1 MKLIEKIP
9 QSTDEAEEFVL
20 ECEREVSAGLEA
32 LTEDALSKNNRLI
45 TLSGPTCS
53 GKTTAA
59 GKLSDAIDKRGYRA
73 TVISLDDFFKDGL
86 RGMEN
91 VNYESADAIDLECF
105 HDCVCGLFSGSAVKL
120 PKYDFKSGR
129 RSGYVEYL
137 PRKNDIFIFE
147 GIQATYPELTA
158 AFGDLPHTSVF
169 ISVAEDC
176 SVTDTVFSKSE
187 IRLARRIV
195 RDARVRNTGVAE
207 TLSLWKNVRLN
218 EECNIFPAAK
228 GADVTVNSLLG
239 YEVMFIGGL
248 LLPLID
254 RETELKKDLS
264 ELSDL
269 YGRLEKVRCPLIT
282 EEMIPRDS
290 LFREFIG

>member
-9 QSTDEAEEFVL
+9 ISTVEAQESVL
-20 ECEREVSAGLEA
+20 ECEREVSSELDA
-32 LTEDALSKNNRLI
+32 LTEDTLSKNNRLI

-59 GKLSDAIDKRGYRA
+59 GKLSDAIDRRGCRA

-86 RGMEN
+86 RGMKN

-105 HDCVCGLFSGSAVKL
+105 HDCVCGLFSDSVVKL

-129 RSGYVEYL
+129 RSGYVEYR
-137 PRKNDIFIFE
+137 PRENDIFIFE

-158 AFGDLPHTSVF
+158 AFGGLSHTSVF
-169 ISVAEDC
+169 VSVAEDV
-176 SVTDTVFSKSE
+176 SVAGTVFSKNE
-187 IRLARRIV
+187 VRLARRIV
-195 RDARVRNTGVAE
+195 RDARVRNTGVSE

-218 EECNIFPAAK
+218 EERNIFPASK
-228 GADVTVNSLLG
+228 RADVTVNSLLG

-248 LLPLID
+248 LLPLIGPQMGPKED
-254 RETELKKDLS
+254 VS
-264 ELSDL
+264 ELL
-269 YGRLEKVRCPLIT
+269 GLCERLEKVRCPLIT
-282 EEMIPRDS
+282 EKMIPRDS

>member
-9 QSTDEAEEFVL
+9 IATDEARELVL
-20 ECEREVSAGLEA
+20 ECEREVSAELET
-32 LTEDALSKNNRLI
+32 LTEDTLSKNNRLI

-59 GKLSDAIDKRGYRA
+59 EKLSDAIEKKGYRA

-86 RGMEN
+86 RGMKN
-91 VNYESADAIDLECF
+91 VNYESADAIDLDCF
-105 HDCVCGLFSGSAVKL
+105 HDCVCGLFSDSAVKL

-158 AFGDLPHTSVF
+158 AFGDLLHTSVF
-169 ISVAEDC
+169 ISVARDC
-176 SVTDTVFSKSE
+176 SVMDTVFSKNE

-218 EECNIFPAAK
+218 EEQSIFPAAK
-228 GADVTVNSLLG
+228 RADVTVNSLLG

-254 RETELKKDLS
+254 REMGATGDLS

-282 EEMIPRDS
+282 EDMIPRDS

>member
-1 MKLIEKIP
+1 MK
-9 QSTDEAEEFVL
+9 
-20 ECEREVSAGLEA
+20 
-32 LTEDALSKNNRLI
+32 
-45 TLSGPTCS
+45 
-53 GKTTAA
+53 
-59 GKLSDAIDKRGYRA
+59 
-73 TVISLDDFFKDGL
+73 
-86 RGMEN
+86 N
-91 VNYESADAIDLECF
+91 VNYESADAIDLDCF
-105 HDCVCGLFSGSAVKL
+105 HDCVCGLFSDSAVKL

-158 AFGDLPHTSVF
+158 AFGDLLHTSVF
-169 ISVAEDC
+169 ISVARDC
-176 SVTDTVFSKSE
+176 SVMDTVFSKNE

-218 EECNIFPAAK
+218 EEQSIFPAAK
-228 GADVTVNSLLG
+228 RADVTVNSLLG

-254 RETELKKDLS
+254 REMGATGDLS

-282 EEMIPRDS
+282 EDMIPRDS